1 MTNRACA
8 KSGLIGLIVMLGCGF
23 TTLSAFG
30 QFDLPGFEEESAE
43 SGDSLV
49 KMSVVLDGSAIVPG
63 KTAMVGIRYT
73 ITPKWHIYWRNPGES
88 GSQTEV
94 KLALP
99 PGFKAGSIRWPRPE
113 VFKSDYD
120 TTIGYADETML
131 FVPIEAPLNIDG
143 DTVRIEVRSEWL
155 VCKGMCL
162 FGQAS
167 KVLEVPVAKAGETV
181 SFRREKKG
189 SPYARFMSQIPRP
202 LASMP
207 GTSASIVTSAEGPVL
222 KIDGPARRGARIGF
236 IPDLTPG
243 VRYSGGIPVSATM
256 EDGRF
261 QIMVPLEIEPGDA
274 LGKPLRAAG
283 LITLGDEKT
292 GTSLFLELPIPV
304 DFATSGDNSARNDP
318 ETDK

>member
-1 MTNRACA
+1 MINRACRR
-8 KSGLIGLIVMLGCGF
+8 SGLMGLMAALVCGF
-23 TTLSAFG
+23 SAPSAFG
-30 QFDLPGFEEESAE
+30 QFDLPGLGEEAAE
-43 SGDSLV
+43 SGNSLV

-63 KTAMVGIRYT
+63 QTAMVGIRYT
-73 ITPKWHIYWRNPGES
+73 ISPKWHIYWRNPGES

-94 KLALP
+94 KLILP
-99 PGFKAGSIRWPRPE
+99 AGFKAGSIQWPRPE

-131 FVPIEAPLNIDG
+131 FVPVEAPAKIDG
-143 DTVRIEVRSEWL
+143 DTVRIEVQSEWL

-162 FGQAS
+162 FGQAG
-167 KVLEVPVAKAGETV
+167 KVLEVPVARAGEVV

-189 SPYARFMSQIPRP
+189 SPFARFKAQVPQP

-207 GTSASIVTSAEGPVL
+207 ATSASIVASAEGPVL
-222 KIDGPARRGARIGF
+222 KIVGPARRGAKIGF
-236 IPDLTPG
+236 IPDHTPG

-256 EDGRF
+256 DDGRF
-261 QIMVPLEIEPGDA
+261 QIMIPLEIKPGDS

-283 LITLGDEKT
+283 LVTLGDEKT
-292 GTSLFLELPIPV
+292 GTSLFVELPIPENFGTKV
-304 DFATSGDNSARNDP
+304 DNSSQNGT

>member
-1 MTNRACA
+1 MINRAFG
-8 KSGLIGLIVMLGCGF
+8 KSGLIGLVAVLACGF

-30 QFDLPGFEEESAE
+30 QFDLPGFGEEEAE
-43 SGDSLV
+43 SGNSLV

-63 KTAMVGIRYT
+63 KPAMVGIRYT
-73 ITPKWHIYWRNPGES
+73 ISPKWHIYWRNPGES

-94 KLALP
+94 KLVLP
-99 PGFKAGSIRWPRPE
+99 AGFKAGGIQWPKPE

-131 FVPIEAPLNIDG
+131 FVPVEVPLKIDG
-143 DTVRIEVRSEWL
+143 ETVRIEVQSEWL

-167 KVLEVPVAKAGETV
+167 KVLEVPVAQPGETV

-189 SPYARFMSQIPRP
+189 SPFARFKAQVPRP

-207 GTSASIVTSAEGPVL
+207 GTSASIAASPEGPVL
-222 KIDGPARRGARIGF
+222 KIEGPARRGAKIGF
-236 IPDLTPG
+236 IPDYTPG
-243 VRYSGGIPVSATM
+243 VRYSGGIPVSAAM

-261 QIMVPLEIEPGDA
+261 QITVPLEIEPGDS

-283 LITLGDEKT
+283 LVTLGDKKT
-292 GTSLFLELPIPV
+292 GTSLFVELPIPP
-304 DFATSGDNSARNDP
+304 DFGTQGDNSAQNDP